1 MDGGS
6 VSGQAHLYGIYSSR
20 QTAREMTSMNEPE
33 HAQPLQQV
41 RWLVAG
47 AYSFILH
54 ALILVIMALILLS
67 SINEPELTISSEFVD
82 DAGDELLDSRLELD
96 DLGVEVA
103 QVNLLD
109 PNVIPRPDIVLSD
122 NQLQRSVNQIS
133 RGIENAV
140 EGSMQKSSGSGFA
153 VFKNRLNRENAQTG
167 DVQVS
172 LIWGD
177 VNDIDLHVVPPS
189 KERIWYDHKRSR
201 CLGCLDVDM
210 NVSPPFSLEPV
221 ENIYWPEHKA
231 PPGQYHIFVDY
242 FANNGGSN
250 VTPVQVML
258 TINGVAYIFE
268 DEVKKGSPPKPIFS
282 FEYPLSARTKL
293 KLAAGKKRREQ
304 KEKLA
309 LEELEKLEEF
319 LKDKPQV
326 APQRFRKFAERF
338 PGTMAAEKATA
349 LAAGQSW
356 EAQ

>member
-1 MDGGS
+1 
-6 VSGQAHLYGIYSSR
+6 
-20 QTAREMTSMNEPE
+20 MNKPE
-33 HAQPLQQV
+33 HAQQLQQV

-47 AYSFILH
+47 VYSFILH

-67 SINEPELTISSEFVD
+67 SIHEPEITISSEFVD
-82 DAGDELLDSRLELD
+82 HAGDELLDSRLEMD
-96 DLGVEVA
+96 NLGVEVT

-109 PNVIPRPDIVLSD
+109 LNVIPQPDIVLSD

-133 RGIENAV
+133 QGIENAI
-140 EGSMQKSSGSGFA
+140 EGRMQKGSGSGFA
-153 VFKNRLNRENAQTG
+153 VFKSRLNRENAQTG

-177 VNDIDLHVVPPS
+177 VNDIDLHVMPPS
-189 KERIWYDHKRSR
+189 KERIWFDHKRSR

-221 ENIYWPEHKA
+221 ENIFWPEQKA
-231 PPGQYHIFVDY
+231 PSGQYHIFVHY
-242 FANNGGSN
+242 YANNGGPDR
-250 VTPVQVML
+250 TAVQIML
-258 TINGVAYIFE
+258 TINGVSYIIE
-268 DEVKKGSPPKPIFS
+268 DEVKKGTPPKPIFS
-282 FEYPLSARTKL
+282 FEYPLSAGTKL
-293 KLAAGKKRREQ
+293 KLALGKKRREQ

-309 LEELEKLEEF
+309 LEELKKLEEF

-338 PGTMAAEKATA
+338 SGTLAADKATA
-349 LAAGQSW
+349 LAAGQTW